1 MTLITDTWRQLVER
15 RLWPI
20 ALLLLAALV
29 AVPVLLASDPA
40 PAPATTTALA
50 KSDDPIAAAKPIVAQ
65 ATSFDDS
72 SRHVLGAPK
81 DPFKPAVLPKPT
93 PAPSTTVTTSKT
105 SLANATAA
113 NTA

>member
-20 ALLLLAALV
+20 ALLLVAALV
-29 AVPVLLASDPA
+29 AVPVLLASNPAPA
-40 PAPATTTALA
+40 PAPATTTASTS
-50 KSDDPIAAAKPIVAQ
+50 SDDPLAASKPIVAQ

-93 PAPSTTVTTSKT
+93 PAPSSTEVRPR
-105 SLANATAA
+105 ARPRRRR
-113 NTA
+113 